1 MAQFSPTIQEFLKR
15 YAVQGDNQVIFSE
28 QQSISEIVSRIPRLT
43 SRFKPG
49 EIVIFHYTPS
59 SQMRD
64 VRGRFVGGKERVV
77 LIVSSKRE
85 PHGLRRTVTTNSVI
99 IACFRLEYSSSA
111 VIDIILKHLYK
122 SRKKLK
128 NISPKIKK
136 SLFAILGR
144 GVYRT
149 YRLDRMQFCWNLN
162 LTEAQKQILIRE
174 EQEAEEA
181 ENG

>member
-1 MAQFSPTIQEFLKR
+1 MAQFSPTIQEFLKK
-15 YAVQGDNQVIFSE
+15 YAVEGQDQVIFSE
-28 QQSISEIVSRIPRLT
+28 QQTISELVSRIPRLT

-59 SQMRD
+59 RQMRD
-64 VRGRFVGGKERVV
+64 IRGRFVGGKERVV

-85 PHGLRRTVTTNSVI
+85 PHGIRRTVTTNGVI
-99 IACFRLEYSSSA
+99 VACFRLEYSSSA
-111 VIDIILKHLYK
+111 VIDVVLKHLYK
-122 SRKKLK
+122 NRKQLK

-136 SLFAILGR
+136 SLFAILGK

-149 YRLDRMQFCWNLN
+149 YRLDKMEFCWNLN

-174 EQEAEEA
+174 EEQDT